1 MKLSAGRI
9 VVMVNVAIV
18 VLFYAWAGA
27 VYTRDAGDAAF
38 ATTMILIMGNFVLA
52 IVLGLARA
60 FAGPNPGLRS
70 AMWGAWLSVGL
81 VILIS
86 FPLCVSIANFRM
98 DFR

>member
-1 MKLSAGRI
+1 MTLTAGRTI
-9 VVMVNVAIV
+9 AIANVAII
-18 VLFYAWAGA
+18 VLVYAWAGA

-38 ATTMILIMGNFVLA
+38 ATTMILMMGNFVLA
-52 IVLGLARA
+52 IVLGFARA
-60 FAGPNPGLRS
+60 FAGPNPALRS

-86 FPLCVSIANFRM
+86 FPLCLSVANFRM

>member
-1 MKLSAGRI
+1 M
-9 VVMVNVAIV
+9 
-18 VLFYAWAGA
+18 LF
-27 VYTRDAGDAAF
+27 RS
-38 ATTMILIMGNFVLA
+38 LA